1 MLVINPGTLSRE
13 SSLGT
18 YCTMTIMKPSEKS
31 KGDEKI
37 TSRIR
42 ADIIKL

>member
-18 YCTMTIMKPSEKS
+18 YCVMTIKKNDGKGKMSEM
-31 KGDEKI
+31 
-37 TSRIR
+37 IR